1 MRVYFFLFRSY
12 TCSGWGGGFGSHQT
26 GTAATEAADVAAV
39 AETGNTG
46 SALHLALRNLANDSG
61 MGYVLVYDEHTQ
73 SYFKRKLIKG
83 AFFNLDSTVILYC
96 ALAIPHSIQSKQD
109 AKDSNASICSSCN
122 NSEISLVSPW
132 LDDLWEHAS
141 SELKGGEA
149 EGNLCLARKLTLFGG
164 AVLL

>member
-1 MRVYFFLFRSY
+1 M
-12 TCSGWGGGFGSHQT
+12 
-26 GTAATEAADVAAV
+26 AAAEEA
-39 AETGNTG
+39 GNTG

-61 MGYVLVYDEHTQ
+61 MGHVLVYDEHTQ
-73 SYFKRKLIKG
+73 SCYVKSVLIKG
-83 AFFNLDSTVILYC
+83 AFFNLDSIVILYC
-96 ALAIPHSIQSKQD
+96 ALAIPHSMQSKQN

-122 NSEISLVSPW
+122 HSEISLVSPW